1 MVSMD
6 ILTDSH
12 QISRLEVVDT
22 GRRRRWTEEEKLRI
36 VAESLSGSRMA
47 SATARRHG
55 ISRQQIFAWRRLHRE
70 GRLGVSAG
78 FVPVTITPQPSTP
91 TAELGGGRIEIVSRK
106 GRRIIIDRDADIEL
120 VLRLVSGLEAL
131 P

>member
-1 MVSMD
+1 MD

-22 GRRRRWTEEEKLRI
+22 GRWTEKEKLRI

-91 TAELGGGRIEIVSRK
+91 MAEPGGGRIEIVSRK
-106 GRRIIIDRDADIEL
+106 GRRIIIDRGADID
-120 VLRLVSGLEAL
+120 SGLEAL